1 MRTPFF
7 LRLLHELPG
16 YLTESGM
23 IYKGKKGKEDM
34 GSYHRK
40 MVKIYRYRLTQAI
53 RCILDV
59 KDRLFLVR
67 AHTIIL
73 EHSIVH
79 TGIFTLDL

>member
-1 MRTPFF
+1 
-7 LRLLHELPG
+7 
-16 YLTESGM
+16 
-23 IYKGKKGKEDM
+23 M

-40 MVKIYRYRLTQAI
+40 MAKIYRYRLTQAI

-59 KDRLFLVR
+59 EDGLFLVL

-79 TGIFTLDL
+79 TGIFTLYL

>member
-1 MRTPFF
+1 
-7 LRLLHELPG
+7 
-16 YLTESGM
+16 
-23 IYKGKKGKEDM
+23 M

-59 KDRLFLVR
+59 EDGPFMVR

-73 EHSIVH
+73 EHTIVH